1 MRSTRIIASTCLLA
15 LVGLAGSVSSAQ
27 ETDAT
32 ALSFYDLFRSAA
44 VRSVE
49 LSPTAEYLVYQS
61 DQQVYAGNEE
71 LGYVLIFDFSDDER
85 IREIAWIGENTL
97 VLRAYNRDT
106 GRSRLYSSKLGLDE
120 HGDLAELAWE
130 RHPVRGYLHDA
141 LLDDPDRVV
150 YARYRD
156 DEDVFAVDLYR
167 INVFD
172 KSDRLFRGRNKI
184 DTGSDAFVEY
194 VEDQA
199 GNYVVG
205 LRRQNGIPEI
215 WQRSVGSGEW
225 EQRWVANKE
234 SSIHPV
240 SVSPDGQTLYALSN
254 VSTDKVAA
262 VEFDLQSGT
271 LARVIFEH
279 ERFDLGRILV
289 DDDHPVPYGVVFSE
303 QGLLRYH
310 FLADERHEEFLDLQ
324 EKFPDKGIVI
334 IGRANDDNVLL
345 VSASTSKDHG
355 EIYRCDK
362 LSDTCEMVIS
372 LSPWL
377 EGKTLSD
384 TVVLEIEA
392 EEGLLVDAFL
402 TLPAAGGASVPLVV
416 MPHGGPIGVR
426 DSRYYSSDVQWLAH
440 NGYAVLQVNYR
451 GSSGYGREFVEAGL
465 REWGRG
471 IEDDIDSAVM
481 LALQTHPQ
489 LDRDRIGIFGASY
502 GGYSALMS
510 IIRNPELYQCAASFA
525 GVTDLTLLFAQSRL
539 YKNPAL
545 REELIRIIGDPD
557 LDYEEQTSNSP
568 VYRYREIRRPVFLAH
583 GTRDRIVDI
592 EHSWRLRMLMRLQGT
607 DPDFVVIDDVGHGF
621 NYVKEAE
628 LLYDPLIRFLD
639 KHLMP

>member
-1 MRSTRIIASTCLLA
+1 MRLTRKNTSAWLLFIA
-15 LVGLAGSVSSAQ
+15 GLAAGVAGAQDTDDTAVS
-27 ETDAT
+27 
-32 ALSFYDLFRSAA
+32 FHDLFRSSA

-49 LSPTAEYLVYQS
+49 LSPTAEFLVYQS
-61 DQQVYAGNEE
+61 DQQVYAGNDE
-71 LGYVLIFDFSDDER
+71 LGYVQIFDFSEDER
-85 IREIAWIGENTL
+85 IRDIEWIGENTL
-97 VLRAYNRDT
+97 VLRAYNRAS
-106 GRSRLYSSKLGLDE
+106 GRSRLYASKLGLDE
-120 HGDLAELAWE
+120 NGGLVEVAWE

-141 LLDDPDRVV
+141 LVDDPDRVV

-156 DEDVFAVDLYR
+156 EDDVFAVELYN

-172 KSDRLFRGRNKI
+172 KSDRLFRRRNKI
-184 DTGSDAFVEY
+184 DTGSDTFVEY
-194 VEDQA
+194 VQDQA

-205 LRRQNGIPEI
+205 LRRHNGIPEI
-215 WQRSVGSGEW
+215 WQRSAGSDEW
-225 EQRWVANKE
+225 KQRWVANKE

-240 SVSPDGQTLYALSN
+240 SVSPDGQTLYALAN
-254 VSTDKVAA
+254 VSTDKLAA

-271 LARVIFEH
+271 LSRVIYEH
-279 ERFDLGRILV
+279 ERFDLSRILV
-289 DDDHPVPYGVVFSE
+289 DNDHPVPYGVVFSE

-310 FLADERHEEFLDLQ
+310 FFADEHREEFLDLQ
-324 EKFPDKGIVI
+324 EKFPGKGIVI
-334 IGRANDDNVLL
+334 VGRANEDSVLL
-345 VSASTSKDHG
+345 VSASTSKHHG

-362 LSDTCEMVIS
+362 TRDTCEMVIS

-426 DSRYYSSDVQWLAH
+426 DSRYFSSDVQWLAH

-451 GSSGYGREFVEAGL
+451 GSSGYGREFIEAGL
-465 REWGRG
+465 RAWGRG

-481 LALQTHPQ
+481 LALQTYPQ
-489 LDRDRIGIFGASY
+489 LDRERIGIFGASY

-510 IIRNPELYQCAASFA
+510 VIRNPQLYQCAASFA

-539 YKNPAL
+539 HKNPGL

-557 LDYEEQTSNSP
+557 LDYDEQTTHSP
-568 VYRYREIRRPVFLAH
+568 VYRYRDIERPIFLAH

-592 EHSWRLRMLMRLQGT
+592 EHSWRLRMLMRLRGT

-621 NYVKEAE
+621 DYVAEAE
-628 LLYDPLIRFLD
+628 LLYDPLVRFLD

>member
-1 MRSTRIIASTCLLA
+1 MRLTRGVAGKWVLALAGLLA
-15 LVGLAGSVSSAQ
+15 SVSSA
-27 ETDAT
+27 EEPGNTP
-32 ALSFYDLFRSAA
+32 LSFYDLFRSSA

-71 LGYVLIFDFSDDER
+71 LGYILIFDFSEDER
-85 IREIAWIGENTL
+85 IREIAWVGENTL
-97 VLRAYNRDT
+97 VLRAYNRAS

-120 HGDLAELAWE
+120 NGDLAELAWE

-141 LLDDPDRVV
+141 LLDDPDRIV

-156 DEDVFAVDLYR
+156 DDDVVAVDLYS
-167 INVFD
+167 IDIFD
-172 KSDRLFRGRNKI
+172 KSSRLFRGRNKI
-184 DTGSDAFVEY
+184 ETGSEAFVEY
-194 VEDQA
+194 VQDQA

-215 WQRSVGSGEW
+215 WHRSAGSGEW
-225 EQRWVANKE
+225 EQRWVASKE
-234 SSIHPV
+234 SRVHAV

-254 VSTDKVAA
+254 VSTDKLAA

-271 LARVIFEH
+271 LARVIYEH
-279 ERFDLGRILV
+279 ERFDLGDILV

-310 FLADERHEEFLDLQ
+310 FFADEHHEEFLDLQ
-324 EKFPDKGIVI
+324 ERFPDKGIVI
-334 IGRANDDNVLL
+334 IGRAVDDDVLL

-362 LSDTCEMVIS
+362 ISDTCEMVIA

-377 EGKTLSD
+377 DGKTLSD

-392 EEGLLVDAFL
+392 EEGLVVDAFL

-481 LALQTHPQ
+481 LALQTYPQ

-510 IIRNPELYQCAASFA
+510 IIRNPELYRCAASFA
-525 GVTDLTLLFAQSRL
+525 GVTDLTLLFAQSRMH
-539 YKNPAL
+539 KNPAL

-557 LDYEEQTSNSP
+557 LDYEEQTANSP
-568 VYRYREIRRPVFLAH
+568 VYRYGDIERPVFLAH
-583 GTRDRIVDI
+583 GTRDKIVDI

-607 DPDFVVIDDVGHGF
+607 DPEFVVIDDVGHGF
-621 NYVKEAE
+621 EYVAEAE
-628 LLYDPLIRFLD
+628 LLYEPLIRFLD